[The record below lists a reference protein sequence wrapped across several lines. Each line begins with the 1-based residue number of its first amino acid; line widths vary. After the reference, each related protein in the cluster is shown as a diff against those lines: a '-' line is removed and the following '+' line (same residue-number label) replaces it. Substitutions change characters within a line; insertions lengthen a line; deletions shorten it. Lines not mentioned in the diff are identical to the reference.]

1 MKSTRAFNGVT
12 RLIITLA
19 PDAGVAAML
28 IVVEFKNVKV
38 GVAPFTVT
46 TTSAWFIY
54 VNGIWNWFV
63 DPSAT

>member
-12 RLIITLA
+12 RFIITLA

-28 IVVEFKNVKV
+28 IVVGFKNVKV

-54 VNGIWNWFV
+54 VNGIWNSFV
-63 DPSAT
+63 DPLAT

>member
-1 MKSTRAFNGVT
+1 VKSTRAFNGVT

-19 PDAGVAAML
+19 PDAGVAAIL

-46 TTSAWFIY
+46 TTSA
-54 VNGIWNWFV
+54 
-63 DPSAT
+63 